1 MNLALGRP
9 TEVVS
14 PMTLASIRSVVT
26 RTAIFQLLLGWA
38 GFVALALTRPLLNG
52 SLSTTA
58 LCFLLAALIGIILLC
73 AWGVVTQAEHLA
85 TRLADPYGT
94 LALTV
99 LPIVLLS
106 HAMATLLHAVL
117 DRIGAPVALS
127 GVLTAAIIF
136 LPETLTTIQAA
147 QLGEMQRL
155 SNLSHGAL
163 VSTVGLTIPVGLTI
177 GLLTDQT
184 VVLVASP
191 ANLMLLGMTLVLTII
206 LFSGRNTALHGGV
219 HLMTFTLYLM
229 VVFS

>member
-163 VSTVGLTIPVGLTI
+163 VSTVGLTI